1 MTSRGLILG
10 TLGFIAAVGAERLY
24 ASLAPDIARYN
35 RMRAMSDQ
43 PPILKE
49 LLASAGG
56 AISGS
61 ARAGVS
67 NNIITDITH
76 DIVRYAK
83 MRGM

>member
-1 MTSRGLILG
+1 MNSRALVLG
-10 TLGFIAAVGAERLY
+10 TLGFIAALGIERLY

-56 AISGS
+56 AIGGS
-61 ARAGVS
+61 ARAGVT
-67 NNIITDITH
+67 NNFIADIAH